1 MEVIDKAI
9 SLMYEYKNNKDRLT
23 LLEALHLTEK
33 LLNYQQSKR
42 RTSDIPMDCVAC
54 DNIFYSSNSRVIYC
68 PECRA
73 KIAKEKYKNR
83 KAK

>member
-33 LLNYQQSKR
+33 NY
-42 RTSDIPMDCVAC
+42 
-54 DNIFYSSNSRVIYC
+54 
-68 PECRA
+68 
-73 KIAKEKYKNR
+73 
-83 KAK
+83 